1 MLYIMFL
8 QLLVLLML
16 ALQVLLILYTVSA
29 HLTVIVGSIDVAITR
44 YKSTFTSSHIPMHM
58 VTNTDANA
66 MHGKTYV

>member
-1 MLYIMFL
+1 MSTHSIIMLTSLYIMFISSI
-8 QLLVLLML
+8 V
-16 ALQVLLILYTVSA
+16 VSA

-44 YKSTFTSSHIPMHM
+44 YNSTFTSSHIAMHM